1 MYLGLNSSI
10 ASIRKA
16 SKNLYTLNVLL
27 YLISITVIVVKIRV
41 VSSREEIDSLSPREK
56 MVHLA
61 FRASNVDFVQLMQR
75 CPRLQAVQMPPSYQ
89 KTMSNAL
96 SGFLQMQ
103 GVDLI
108 EGDVW
113 GHRKDIDEYF
123 TVPEETV
130 ATIRSMTEKGITPEE
145 TAKEVRKTAKLGDGL
160 IRYIARTNATA

>member
-1 MYLGLNSSI
+1 M
-10 ASIRKA
+10 
-16 SKNLYTLNVLL
+16 
-27 YLISITVIVVKIRV
+27 IVVKIRV
-41 VSSREEIDSLSPREK
+41 ISSRDEINSLNPREK

-75 CPRLQAVQMPPSYQ
+75 CPRLQAVQMPPSYK

-96 SGFLQMQ
+96 SGFLRMQ
-103 GVDLI
+103 GIDLI

-123 TVPEETV
+123 TVPDETV

-160 IRYIARTNATA
+160 IKYIAQTSVTA